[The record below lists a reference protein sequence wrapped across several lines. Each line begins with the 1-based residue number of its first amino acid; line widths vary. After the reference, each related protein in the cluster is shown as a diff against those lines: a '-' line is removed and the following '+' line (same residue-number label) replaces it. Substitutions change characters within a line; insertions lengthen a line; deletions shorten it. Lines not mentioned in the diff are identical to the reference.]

1 MIKFSTRD
9 EQSGPKFQGWIGV
22 DLDGTLAKYDH
33 FKSWDYIGDPV
44 PKMVDRIK
52 AWRKRGIVVKIFTA
66 RLSYSS
72 RALNKVSYE
81 DMANVIKAWTKKH
94 IGEELPV
101 TSEKDWEM
109 MFFCDDSAVQID
121 KNTGMPRAQDGFDVF
136 DEVIDKYYPSKKE
149 EGGNED

>member
-1 MIKFSTRD
+1 MIKFATKD
-9 EQSGPKFQGWIGV
+9 EQTKPKAQGWIGV

-33 FKSWDYIGDPV
+33 FRSWDYIGDPI
-44 PKMVDRIK
+44 PKMVDKIK

-66 RLSYSS
+66 RLSHSS
-72 RALNKVSYE
+72 RSLNKVSYE

-121 KNTGMPRAQDGFDVF
+121 KNLGVPLAQHGFEVF
-136 DEVIDKYYPSKKE
+136 DKVIDKYYPPKQKE
-149 EGGNED
+149 DGNED

>member
-1 MIKFSTRD
+1 MIKFNTRD
-9 EQSGPKFQGWIGV
+9 VDTKPKAQGWIGV
-22 DLDGTLAKYDH
+22 DLDGTLAKHDR
-33 FKSWDYIGDPV
+33 FVSWDYIGDPI

-66 RLSYSS
+66 RLSHAS
-72 RALNKVSYE
+72 RALSKVSYE

-109 MFFCDDSAVQID
+109 MFCCDDSAVQMD
-121 KNTGMPRAQDGFDVF
+121 KNLGVPLAQNGFDVF
-136 DEVIDKYYPSKKE
+136 DKIIDKYYPPKKE
-149 EGGNED
+149 DTNED

>member
-1 MIKFSTRD
+1 MIKFATKD
-9 EQSGPKFQGWIGV
+9 EQTTPKAQGWIGV
-22 DLDGTLAKYDH
+22 DLDGTLAKHDH
-33 FKSWDYIGDPV
+33 FISWDYIGDPI

-66 RLSYSS
+66 RLSHAS
-72 RALNKVSYE
+72 RALSKVSYE

-109 MFFCDDSAVQID
+109 MFFCDDSAVQMD
-121 KNTGMPRAQDGFDVF
+121 KNLGVPLAQHGFDVF
-136 DEVIDKYYPSKKE
+136 DKIIDKYYPPKNK